1 MTNRFKDDIIYI
13 DKTKEDNKMGYF
25 IIDAM
30 GNFICTEACE
40 IIARQMA
47 EELGGDYI
55 PIEG

>member
-1 MTNRFKDDIIYI
+1 
-13 DKTKEDNKMGYF
+13 MGYF